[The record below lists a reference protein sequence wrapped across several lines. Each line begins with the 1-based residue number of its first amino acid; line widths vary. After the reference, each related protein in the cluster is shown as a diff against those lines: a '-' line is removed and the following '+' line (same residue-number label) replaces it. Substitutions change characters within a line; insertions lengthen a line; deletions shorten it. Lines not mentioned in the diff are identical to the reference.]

1 MNINCSQFP
10 FRKFRL
16 EDLRAVLLTC
26 ALLVP
31 LLSPAE
37 EAYEIGAD
45 MEAEAFWKSDPVLFV
60 KKHAAAGFE
69 FTSDAREGAD
79 SRQDGGVSYH
89 GVPVYESKLS
99 FGEAG
104 GIERVELVLFTLGGT
119 ETYQVIADD
128 NGKRFR
134 RRVHVDKSVT
144 KEEFGGILKT
154 VRGKLTQG
162 KAPASEKVRT
172 RDASVRQFVQTWP
185 RTSLPTQTTLTW
197 NYTQV
202 GKDAATFK
210 PGFIRLAVDGPV
222 RLAAG
227 KPSKGAAKKEAS
239 KGATKISDNV
249 VRDPR
254 GDVFIDNVPMVDQG
268 QKGYCSVA
276 TAERVLRYYGVDVD
290 EHELAEAAGSK
301 VEGGTSNLAM
311 KKSVEAIGKRYKL
324 ATVVCYGDF
333 EKSAEERIAGIC
345 DEVKAYN
352 KAAKKLKK
360 PEITDDM
367 FISHRGNVTYYSYT
381 AVDNAMDAEVLKEM
395 KVNGMQKSKY
405 TRFLKDIHDQVAKGI
420 PLFWG
425 VTLGTYPEP
434 GLMQAN
440 GGHMRLIIG
449 YNDKKKEILYSDS
462 WGAGHELKRMPADWA
477 WTIAHSLMY
486 MKPLSK

>member
-1 MNINCSQFP
+1 MRIGCVMS
-10 FRKFRL
+10 
-16 EDLRAVLLTC
+16 VV
-26 ALLVP
+26 ALLP
-31 LLSPAE
+31 SLLLA
-37 EAYEIGAD
+37 EAYEIGEE
-45 MEAEAFWKSDPVLFV
+45 MEAEAFWKADPVLFV
-60 KKHAAAGFE
+60 KKHAEAGFE
-69 FTSDAREGAD
+69 FTSDERAGAD
-79 SRQDGGVSYH
+79 SRQDGGVAYY

-104 GIERVELVLFTLGGT
+104 GVERVELVLFTPGGT
-119 ETYQVIADD
+119 ETTQVITDD
-128 NGKRFR
+128 DGKRFR
-134 RRVHVDKSVT
+134 RRVHVDKT
-144 KEEFGGILKT
+144 ITREEFGGIIKT
-154 VRGKLTQG
+154 VREKLTTG
-162 KAPASEKVRT
+162 KAPTAEKVKT
-172 RDASVRQFVQTWP
+172 RDAAVRQYTQTWP
-185 RTSLPTQTTLTW
+185 RTALPTQTTLTW
-197 NYTQV
+197 NYTQN
-202 GKDAATFK
+202 GKAASTFK
-210 PGFIRLAVDGPV
+210 PGFIRVAVDGPA
-222 RLAAG
+222 RLSAR
-227 KPSKGAAKKEAS
+227 KPSKGAAKGETS
-239 KGATKISDNV
+239 KGAAKITDNV

-276 TAERVLRYYGVDVD
+276 TAERVLRYYGVDID
-290 EHELAEAAGSK
+290 EHELAEAAGST

-360 PEITDDM
+360 PAITDDM
-367 FISHRGNVTYYSYT
+367 FISRKGNVTYYSYS
-381 AVDNAMDAEVLKEM
+381 AVDKAKDAEVLKEM
-395 KVNGMQKSKY
+395 KVNGMQKAKF
-405 TRFLKDIHDQVAKGI
+405 TKFMKDVREQVAKGI

-440 GGHMRLIIG
+440 GGHTRLIIG
-449 YNDKKKEILYSDS
+449 YNDKKKEVLYTDS

-477 WTIAHSLMY
+477 WTISHLLMY

>member
-1 MNINCSQFP
+1 MNIKIS
-10 FRKFRL
+10 RVS
-16 EDLRAVLLTC
+16 VLLAG
-26 ALLVP
+26 ALLV
-31 LLSPAE
+31 SSSSFA
-37 EAYEIGAD
+37 EAYEIGED
-45 MEAEAFWKSDPVLFV
+45 MKDEPFWTSDPVMFV
-60 KKHAAAGFE
+60 KRHAEAGFE
-69 FTSDAREGAD
+69 FTSDQREGAA
-79 SRQDGGVSYH
+79 SRQDGGVTYY
-89 GVPVYESKLS
+89 GVPVYESKVS

-104 GIERVELVLFTLGGT
+104 GVSRVELVLFTLGGT
-119 ETYQVIADD
+119 ETMQEVTDD

-134 RRVHVDKSVT
+134 RRVHVDKAVT
-144 KEEFGGILKT
+144 RDEFREIITT
-154 VRGKLTQG
+154 VRGKQAAA
-162 KAPASEKVRT
+162 KAPAAEKVKT
-172 RDASVRQFVQTWP
+172 RDPAVRQFVQTWP
-185 RTSLPTQTTLTW
+185 RTALPTQTTLTW
-197 NYTQV
+197 NYTQK
-202 GKDAATFK
+202 GKDASTFRA
-210 PGFIRLAVDGPV
+210 GFIRVAVDGPA

-227 KPSKGAAKKEAS
+227 KPAKGGARKDTSKGAAKI
-239 KGATKISDNV
+239 TDNL

-311 KKSVEAIGKRYKL
+311 KQSVEAIGKRYKL

-360 PEITDDM
+360 PAITDDM
-367 FISHRGNVTYYSYT
+367 FISHRGNVTYYSYK
-381 AVDNAMDAEVLKEM
+381 AVDDAMDAEVLKEM
-395 KVNGMQKSKY
+395 KVNGMQKSKF
-405 TRFLKDIHDQVAKGI
+405 TKFMKDIHEQVSKGI

-440 GGHMRLIIG
+440 GGHTRLIIG
-449 YNDKKKEILYSDS
+449 YNDRKKEILYTDS
-462 WGAGHELKRMPADWA
+462 WGAGHELKRMPAEWA
-477 WTIAHSLMY
+477 WTISHLLMY